1 MTDRALCS
9 PRGDALRRLLL
20 AAPIVLLPW
29 LAPAA
34 AHAAAYEAPLPAQ
47 ISTDPDLCA
56 YLPCKEVLPGAERFS
71 VRKGRPAYVEAYG
84 KAGDRGEKD
93 DGQNGDAGLAP
104 TAAGDH
110 DPEELN
116 EGRKSTHEED
126 ADERTLIGYVFLSTD
141 IVDIPAYSGKP
152 VVTLIGMDTDGIITG
167 VKILKHSEPIL
178 LVGIPEE
185 KLTRFTRQYVG
196 KFVGS
201 KIEVGSVSK
210 EEGTIGVDAISG
222 ATVTVIAENQV
233 ILRSGYE
240 IAKQVGIIQAKVR
253 PQPVFAEREPAAG
266 WTEMVKEGSVQ
277 RLTVEAAELGLEKS
291 DQPYI
296 DMYFGYLNAPP
307 IGRAILGAENYRRL
321 MAGLKP
327 NEHAIFI
334 AANGTGSFKGSGFV
348 RGGIFDRIQVAQEID
363 TFTFRDLDYQ
373 NLYSVKVPGAPVFAE
388 SGIFII
394 RREGFSA
401 AYPWSLVFLANRVD
415 PQSGERSFA
424 NFSSEYWLPGSYMQ
438 GGRPE
443 YRRPTPPW
451 VKVWKA
457 RAWELG
463 GFALILLLTALM
475 YGNRDKLVRASS
487 RRDKTPLEGPKYLIW
502 TVSVLLLG
510 VYAMAQPSITQ
521 VLTWFHSIVYEWKW
535 ELFLSDPFIFI
546 FWWFIIVTVFIWG
559 RGLFCGWLCPYGAG
573 SEMLHKIAGHAGL
586 KKHQFSLPKR
596 WHDRLKWSKYLIF
609 AGLLGLS
616 FYSMPLAERYAEV
629 EPFKST
635 FLVGV
640 WTRSWPFVA
649 YWLFLAVLS
658 LFIERPFCKYL
669 CPLGAALAV
678 PSTFRFFGLRRKSE
692 CTTCAACAKGCT
704 QLAIDRNGRIDQRE
718 CLLCLD
724 CMVLYYD
731 AHSCPPLVKERKARE
746 KQGLALTHIAD
757 SGYFEPLSTA
767 PRPAPAMVFTPQGV
781 RPAAAPS
788 GRLSEELWFHLFPWT
803 ADFAREIFAIRA
815 IAAFLAVAV
824 TTAWILSATQRIG
837 PAVMLAWWIGW
848 SVYEVMTRMHYK
860 PLVKDGPWWG
870 RNYRPGT
877 WMDVTFYVATKN
889 LLIAAALFLAL
900 QAAGALDILATLP
913 WLK

>member
-1 MTDRALCS
+1 MRLPGRLA
-9 PRGDALRRLLL
+9 RLLL
-20 AAPIVLLPW
+20 AATCCLTP
-29 LAPAA
+29 LAAPGTS
-34 AHAAAYEAPLPAQ
+34 YEAPLPVKL
-47 ISTDPDLCA
+47 STDPDLCA
-56 YLPCKEVLPGAERFS
+56 YVPCRDVLPGATRFS
-71 VRKGRPAYVEAYG
+71 KRKGHPTYVEAYG
-84 KAGDRGEKD
+84 TGGELGGRKDDADDAQAPEGGEREGENAAAGREDGGGDR
-93 DGQNGDAGLAP
+93 L
-104 TAAGDH
+104 
-110 DPEELN
+110 L
-116 EGRKSTHEED
+116 
-126 ADERTLIGYVFLSTD
+126 GYVFLSTD

-152 VVTLIGMDTDGIITG
+152 VVTLLGMDTKGIITG

-185 KLTRFTRQYVG
+185 ELTKFTKQYVG
-196 KFVGS
+196 KFVGT
-201 KIEVGSVSK
+201 KIEVGSVK
-210 EEGTIGVDAISG
+210 PEEGSIGVDAISG
-222 ATVTVIAENQV
+222 ATVTVIAQNQV

-240 IAKQVGIIQAKVR
+240 IAKQVGILESKAR
-253 PQPVFAEREPAAG
+253 PQPVYAEAAPPASWA
-266 WTEMVKEGSVQ
+266 EMMDEGSVA
-277 RLTVEAAELGLEKS
+277 RLTVQASDLGMEKS
-291 DQPYI
+291 AEPYI
-296 DMYFGYLNAPP
+296 DMHFGYLNAPAV
-307 IGRAILGAENYRRL
+307 GRAVLGEDNYRRL
-321 MAGLKP
+321 MSGLKP
-327 NEHAIFI
+327 NEHALFI
-334 AANGTGSFKGSGFV
+334 VANGTGSFKGSGFV

-373 NLYSVKVPGAPVFAE
+373 NLYSVKVPGAPRFTE

-394 RREGFSA
+394 RREGFSP

-415 PQSGERSFA
+415 PQTGERSFA
-424 NFSSEYWLPGSYMQ
+424 NFSSEYWLPGRYMQ

-443 YRRPTPPW
+443 YRRPAPPW

-475 YGNRDKLVRASS
+475 YANRDKLVRASR

-586 KKHQFSLPKR
+586 KKYQFSLPKR
-596 WHDRLKWSKYLIF
+596 WHDRLKWTKYLIF

-616 FYSMPLAERYAEV
+616 FYSMPMAERYAEV
-629 EPFKST
+629 EPFKTT

-640 WTRSWPFVA
+640 WNRSWPFAA
-649 YWLFLAVLS
+649 YWLVLAGLS

-678 PSTFRFFGLRRKSE
+678 PSTFRFFGLKRKSE

-704 QLAIDRNGRIDQRE
+704 QLAIDSKGRIDQRE

-731 AHSCPPLVKERKARE
+731 AHSCPPLVQERKARE
-746 KQGLALTHIAD
+746 KQGLPLTPIAA
-757 SGYFEPLSTA
+757 SGYFEPLPA
-767 PRPAPAMVFTPQGV
+767 AARPAPAMVFTPEGV

-815 IAAFLAVAV
+815 IAVFLAVAV
-824 TTAWILSATQRIG
+824 TSAWILSATQQIG
-837 PAVMLAWWIGW
+837 PAVMLAWWVGW

-900 QAAGALDILATLP
+900 QATGALDTLSAIP